1 MYKKITFLALL
12 TFFVSC
18 KKADREDL
26 DKNEK
31 EIIKTAHWLLGQW
44 ETKSEDGTLTEDWQ
58 KVNDSTYTG
67 QCFFL
72 KGEDTIHHETI
83 VLQQIDEQ
91 LNYNTVIRGQNNNK
105 AIAYLLMEAKENK
118 LVFENLKHDY
128 PQKITYSQ
136 ISKDSLV
143 IALSGVQSGKPS
155 SEKYIML
162 RTK

>member
-118 LVFENLKHDY
+118 LVFENLNMIIHKKLLI
-128 PQKITYSQ
+128 PKFLKT
-136 ISKDSLV
+136 
-143 IALSGVQSGKPS
+143 AL
-155 SEKYIML
+155 L
-162 RTK
+162 